1 MLRGGAVS
9 AERLDQTGI
18 NRPGSRGSESRLG
31 NGCSP
36 MLTYTHPR
44 SHTRAHAHSRRH
56 ARAHT
61 HTHTHTHT
69 LTPRGQSTSPQGDDR
84 YLKICELPLLEGFNH
99 LPQLVG
105 GVAGIRRGP
114 LHAGLCLAPEVGSVT
129 GWFWPLDFS
138 GSFSGLPLGQ
148 LPASRT
154 PLSNLVI
161 GGKAECDRGE
171 RGRRRSDRPAD

>member
-1 MLRGGAVS
+1 MS
-9 AERLDQTGI
+9 AERLDQARI
-18 NRPGSRGSESRLG
+18 NRPGSWGSESRLG

-61 HTHTHTHT
+61 HTHSLLEARAH
-69 LTPRGQSTSPQGDDR
+69 LPQGDHR
-84 YLKICELPLLEGFNH
+84 YLKICQLPLLEGFNH

-114 LHAGLCLAPEVGSVT
+114 LHTGLCLAPEVGSVM
-129 GWFWPLDFS
+129 GWFWPLDYS

-148 LPASRT
+148 LPASWT
-154 PLSNLVI
+154 PLANLVI

-171 RGRRRSDRPAD
+171 RGRRCSDRPAD